1 MTKLGSHK
9 IKFKPKWNCS
19 SINETCNLWNVNV
32 SMKNF
37 DNEQQY
43 QKEIKSIPKLEITF
57 MNEFLDLTLVMDTF
71 NPPPSL
77 CHFECGQLGSP
88 I

>member
-1 MTKLGSHK
+1 
-9 IKFKPKWNCS
+9 
-19 SINETCNLWNVNV
+19 
-32 SMKNF
+32 MKNF